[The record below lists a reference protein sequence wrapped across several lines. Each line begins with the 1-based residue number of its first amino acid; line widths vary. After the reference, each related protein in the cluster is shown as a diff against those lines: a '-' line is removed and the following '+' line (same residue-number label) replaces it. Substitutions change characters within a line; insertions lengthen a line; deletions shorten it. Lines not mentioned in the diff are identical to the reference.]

1 MSNLPDFGPLLKV
14 LEFLGIVAAALLFM
28 FKLGGKMDRL
38 ASSIDH
44 LAKVF
49 EDHEDRL
56 RVLESARVA
65 QGRLTTC

>member
-1 MSNLPDFGPLLKV
+1 MDNFEGLLKLV
-14 LEFLGIVAAALLFM
+14 EFLGVVAAALIFM

-65 QGRLTTC
+65 QGR

>member
-1 MSNLPDFGPLLKV
+1 MTIDLEPLMKV
-14 LEFLGIVAAALLFM
+14 LEFLGIVAAALIFI

-56 RVLESARVA
+56 RALEQHVR
-65 QGRLTTC
+65 